1 LAERTP
7 PAVRDA
13 AERLVTDLAG
23 DERFAAHVAKS
34 EIDRLV
40 AAGELIPIGRLQ
52 LGGGLELTPMG
63 RVATLEGAVASAL
76 ALLDAD
82 LPNKVDA
89 LRAVLGRVGAA
100 TSAPPGPMPQSP
112 VTGPPEPAEV
122 VDNDAP
128 VVVADDD
135 RADGRPEGMLKEGE
149 TSVCDW
155 CKEPIDHEQAN
166 LAYVRFRTHL
176 CKAHY
181 AKHPKRS
188 AA

>member
-1 LAERTP
+1 MAERTP

-34 EIDRLV
+34 EIDRRV
-40 AAGELIPIGRLQ
+40 AAGELVPISRLQ

-63 RVATLEGAVASAL
+63 RVATLEGAIASAL

-82 LPNKVDA
+82 LPNKLDA
-89 LRAVLGRVGAA
+89 VRAVLVRVGAA
-100 TSAPPGPMPQSP
+100 TPTAPMPPSP
-112 VTGPPEPAEV
+112 VTGAPEPAEV
-122 VDNDAP
+122 VEAP
-128 VVVADDD
+128 VAVVKDQAP
-135 RADGRPEGMLKEGE
+135 DGRPAGMLAEGE
-149 TSVCDW
+149 TSECDW
-155 CKEPIDHEQAN
+155 CKAPIGHEQAN
-166 LAYVRFRTHL
+166 LAFTRFRTHL
-176 CKAHY
+176 CKEHY